1 MQNSIVYISFP
12 RLAGTL
18 LSAYNTHSAP
28 LPENNLFYTA
38 NDNKDPESLRGR
50 NIGTHIL
57 NFTKSQKSMYY
68 KMSRLSATPVIGVS
82 PLLLNREFAKVCPRV
97 EATHLRGREAA
108 RGDNP

>member
-1 MQNSIVYISFP
+1 MYISFP

-28 LPENNLFYTA
+28 LPENNLFYTD
-38 NDNKDPESLRGR
+38 NDNDDNDLESLRGR
-50 NIGTHIL
+50 NIETHIL

-82 PLLLNREFAKVCPRV
+82 PLLLNREFATVCPRV